1 MQGILPC
8 IASEL
13 TTELSINQSQLKLI
27 MWIVT
32 KLSAVLLS
40 YGYFVHWSIIMNIW
54 TSFPNVPLSL
64 FAVTTSLP
72 PHWTIST
79 HHFSRDA
86 KTILRTGPLKILVTV
101 ALLFL
106 TCLWLMN
113 WHMKLL
119 LSTQLLFQL
128 LRSSSIWSSRYHR
141 LIDITEDDRRDR
153 EAAGTSCKTFS
164 ACLVSREG
172 EVRVMELYC
181 PPGMVYSQAKV
192 NILKRG
198 K

>member
-1 MQGILPC
+1 MISKWFQNDFKMISKYFKMFSEGFQNIFLFFFTCYLDTSIKWYIIDYPWHLVQGILPC

-86 KTILRTGPLKILVTV
+86 KTILRTGPL
-101 ALLFL
+101 
-106 TCLWLMN
+106 
-113 WHMKLL
+113 
-119 LSTQLLFQL
+119 
-128 LRSSSIWSSRYHR
+128 RIW
-141 LIDITEDDRRDR
+141 
-153 EAAGTSCKTFS
+153 
-164 ACLVSREG
+164 
-172 EVRVMELYC
+172 
-181 PPGMVYSQAKV
+181 
-192 NILKRG
+192 
-198 K
+198 